1 MTAVVDVVVEA
12 GEARAVEQMVCTRGS
27 GKGSGADG
35 VYTGLRQGQWS
46 RRCVHGAPALS
57 GDLEEPEC
65 LPASPRYWVTASAPA
80 SQILS
85 RIPLL

>member
-35 VYTGLRQGQWS
+35 VYTGLQLCQGTWRSQS
-46 RRCVHGAPALS
+46 
-57 GDLEEPEC
+57 
-65 LPASPRYWVTASAPA
+65 A
-80 SQILS
+80 SQPHRGIGSLLQ
-85 RIPLL
+85 PLRLRFFLEFLCSDAIGTSY